1 MTVARSTRFLS
12 VEDVILIQDDTLRSE
27 GGLAGIRDTG
37 LLESAVMMP
46 RQQFGGAYLHRTLAE
61 QAAAY
66 LFHLCR
72 NHPCNDGNKRAAV
85 LTAMVFLDANEA
97 GPLPEPGP
105 LEELVMRCAAGEI
118 GKDEVTAFFRTHLRM
133 TRRKGSRRMN
143 ARRRGED
150 RRG

>member
-1 MTVARSTRFLS
+1 MAGSTRFLS
-12 VEDVILIQDDTLRSE
+12 VEDVILIQADTLRNE

-72 NHPCNDGNKRAAV
+72 NHPFNDGNKRAAV
-85 LTAMVFLDANEA
+85 LAALVFLDANEA
-97 GPLPEPGP
+97 GPLPEPRP
-105 LEELVMRCAAGEI
+105 LEELTMRCAAGEI
-118 GKDEVTAFFRTHLRM
+118 GKDEVTAFFRSHLKA
-133 TRRKGSRRMN
+133 TAASRRKKAPRRK
-143 ARRRGED
+143 RGED
-150 RRG
+150 RRK